1 MRVFVIGGTGVVG
14 RRLVPLLVATGH
26 DVVASTTAPAKLPLI
41 EQMKA
46 HAVQLDVLDA
56 AATRRAIQDAKP
68 DAIVHQATAL
78 SHLSNNFRNMDRIF
92 AKTNQLRTAGTRNLL
107 AAAEEFGVQRII
119 AQSYCGWP
127 YPREGSWVK
136 TENDPLDT
144 HPLPAATK
152 TIAAIV
158 EQERLISEHG
168 GVVLRYGGLY
178 GPGTS
183 LAPGGPQYQAVRK
196 RLLPVVGDGAGVI
209 SFIHV
214 DDAATAALAAL
225 TNGAGIYNIVDDEP
239 AAARDWIP
247 YLASAI
253 GAKPPRHVPAWLAR
267 VAAGQIPAEMMT
279 HGRGGSNAKA
289 KAELSWRP
297 QYATWREG
305 FKKGLG

>member
-1 MRVFVIGGTGVVG
+1 MRVFVVGATGVVG

-26 DVVASTTAPAKLPLI
+26 DVIASATTPGKLTLI

-46 HAVQLDVLDA
+46 DAVQLDVLDA
-56 AATRRAIQDAKP
+56 TATREAIKDTKP
-68 DAIVHQATAL
+68 DVIVHQATAL
-78 SHLSNNFRNMDRIF
+78 AHLSNNFRNMDRIF
-92 AKTNQLRTAGTRNLL
+92 AKTNQLRTTGTRNLL

-136 TENDPLDT
+136 TENDPLDA
-144 HPLPAATK
+144 HPLPAARQ
-152 TIAAIV
+152 TIAAIA
-158 EQERLISEHG
+158 EQETLISEAG
-168 GVVLRYGGLY
+168 GVVLRYGGFY

-183 LAPGGPQYQAVRK
+183 LAPGGPQYEAVRK
-196 RLLPVVGDGAGVI
+196 LMLPIVGDGAGII

-225 TNGAGIYNIVDDEP
+225 TNGRGVYNIVDDEP
-239 AAARDWIP
+239 APEREWLP

-253 GAKPPRHVPAWLAR
+253 GAKPPRHVPTWLAR
-267 VAAGQIPAEMMT
+267 LAAGEIAVEMMT
-279 HGRGGSNAKA
+279 KGRGGSNVKA

-297 QYATWREG
+297 QYASWRDG
-305 FKKGLG
+305 FKNGLG